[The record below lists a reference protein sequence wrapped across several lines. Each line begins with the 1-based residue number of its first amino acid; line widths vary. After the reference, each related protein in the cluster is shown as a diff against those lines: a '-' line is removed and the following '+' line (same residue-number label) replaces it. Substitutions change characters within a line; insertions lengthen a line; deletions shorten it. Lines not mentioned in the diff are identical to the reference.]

1 MKLLKNQI
9 SLVHPEGVFLCSK
22 SNEKQTEIDIEV
34 MGENL
39 AKEVK
44 EFIETYCPI
53 SALGRISFIA
63 HSMGGLITWA
73 ALPHLEKY
81 SKHFFTFI
89 TLSSP
94 HIGYLYNNSKLIN
107 AGMWFL

>member
-63 HSMGGLITWA
+63 HSMGGLIT
-73 ALPHLEKY
+73 
-81 SKHFFTFI
+81 
-89 TLSSP
+89 
-94 HIGYLYNNSKLIN
+94 
-107 AGMWFL
+107 